1 MVVEALHQNHVIFS
15 VLAVNVVAVVLNE
28 VVNDALVSRISVL
41 ITAVCV
47 VLLFVAEQAVTV

>member
-41 ITAVCV
+41 ITAFYV
-47 VLLFVAEQAVTV
+47 VLLFIAEQTVAV